1 DTSYLEGLQG
11 LLSNNSGQ
19 QLNLNTLGSS
29 PLAEKVKTKACDLVL
44 KQGLNFL
51 S

>member
-1 DTSYLEGLQG
+1 YLEGLQG
-11 LLSNNSGQ
+11 LLTSKDGQ

-44 KQGLNFL
+44 KQGVSFL

>member
-1 DTSYLEGLQG
+1 T
-11 LLSNNSGQ
+11 
-19 QLNLNTLGSS
+19 

-44 KQGLNFL
+44 KQGLNFI

>member
-1 DTSYLEGLQG
+1 IGT
-11 LLSNNSGQ
+11 
-19 QLNLNTLGSS
+19 T

-44 KQGLNFL
+44 KQGLNFI